1 MKKEILVLKISQSW
15 RRGMTPNELYDATR
29 RSWRLSATRIAK
41 VDLVL
46 CVADK
51 EVREAYTVEQ
61 WILSNDE
68 GRKEFIGHV
77 AEQSIRQKWVG
88 IDSTEIEPPYGV
100 ARYITV

>member
-15 RRGMTPNELYDATR
+15 RSGMTPNELYDATR

-61 WILSNDE
+61 WILSSDE

-77 AEQSIRQKWVG
+77 AEQNIREKWVG
-88 IDSTEIEPPYGV
+88 IDSTGIEPPYGV